1 EEIFKFINRRA
12 KTEFETK
19 KIFKKLLD
27 EANQEG
33 FTSIRVLLDGS
44 SLPLKND
51 NLIAWE
57 NNLTRCIKNMEIVVI
72 CLYNINENSIDM
84 MNLLHNMHAKPLL
97 DEENTDAK
105 EK

>member
-1 EEIFKFINRRA
+1 MLEIFYATLLIYYTTAKKEDILLNELNQYSYRGTRLKTIIKENQVSGFVNLEEIFKFINRRA

-51 NLIAWE
+51 NLIAW
-57 NNLTRCIKNMEIVVI
+57 
-72 CLYNINENSIDM
+72 
-84 MNLLHNMHAKPLL
+84 
-97 DEENTDAK
+97 
-105 EK
+105 